1 MRYHRRVQKIG
12 SSLLISLPKEWVI
25 ENNIEKGSILLIDI
39 NNNNIIIHSVKEN
52 KKNEL
57 IINYTSDNTALSREI
72 TEAYLLGYNLIIING
87 KEPIPYNDREA
98 IKKSI
103 ENFIGLEIIDE
114 DVYNV
119 KAQFLLDESTLE
131 PIKILQRMYN
141 IISGMYKDTIKAMVD
156 NNYSALK
163 IIARRDREVN
173 RQYFLLVRFI
183 RSALLN
189 SSLAEMA
196 NLSSIDILD
205 YRLAANL
212 LEESGDS
219 IVELAKELTNIKSR
233 IPKQVI
239 GVALIIE
246 ELQSLSIDAFI
257 NNNRSLVTEITLKYN
272 TLTSMFDKF
281 KQEGNAQLL
290 NIIYILDRTARYW
303 MDIADLVKSL
313 NIKIINC

>member
-303 MDIADLVKSL
+303 MDIADLVKSI

>member
-25 ENNIEKGSILLIDI
+25 ENNIEKGSILLVDI
-39 NNNNIIIHSVKEN
+39 NNNKMIIYSKREN
-52 KKNEL
+52 KKSEL

-119 KAQFLLDESTLE
+119 KAQFLLDESTLD

-141 IISGMYKDTIKAMVD
+141 IISGMYKDTIKAMAD
-156 NNYSALK
+156 NNYSTLK

-189 SSLAEMA
+189 SSLAEMV

-219 IVELAKELTNIKSR
+219 LVELGKELTNIKSS
-233 IPKQVI
+233 IPKQI
-239 GVALIIE
+239 IDIALIIE
-246 ELQSLSIDAFI
+246 ELQSLSIEAFI
-257 NNNRSLVTEITLKYN
+257 NNNRALVTQINLKYN
-272 TLTSMFDKF
+272 TLASMFDKF
-281 KQEGNAQLL
+281 KEEGNVTLL
-290 NIIYILDRTARYW
+290 NIIYILDRIARYW
-303 MDIADLVKSL
+303 IDVADLVKSI
-313 NIKIINC
+313 NIK